1 MAEVNCDFPTESL
14 LPKKETGVTSFLNKF
29 PNYDGRGVTIAIFD
43 SGVDPG
49 AAGLQVTTDGKPKV
63 IGRYDCSGAGDVDI
77 STVVEVT
84 DGAIKGLSGRTLKIP
99 ESWNNPTGKF
109 HVGLKNGYDLY
120 PKSLKEKVE
129 KERREKFWD
138 PEHKSVSAE
147 TIRKQQ
153 NFLKTLDENKTQTLS
168 REDKLLKE
176 EYEAQ
181 VEVLQAFEKKY
192 FDGGIMYD
200 CVVFHDGEIW
210 RACLDTSL
218 NGDLAACTLLGEYS
232 KTQEYATLSSLDL
245 LNYSINVFDDGNLL
259 EVVGFCSSHGTHVA
273 SIAAANFP
281 DEPERNGVAP
291 GAQIVSLTLGDS
303 RLYPSPGMETGAAVV
318 RSMIHVM
325 KSHPHNKMHVI
336 NMSYGERANFSSSGR
351 IAELM
356 AEVVDKCGT
365 VWVASAGNNGPALS
379 TISCPPD
386 LNYNGVIGVGA
397 YVSPEMMTSEY
408 SLRRKQPGMP
418 FTWTSRGP
426 TPEGAKGV
434 SVCAPG
440 AAITSVPC
448 STLRGCQLMNGTSMA
463 APHCTGVVA
472 LLISGMLAQKLP
484 YSPFS
489 VKQALENT
497 AQFISNLDEF
507 AQGHGL
513 LQVEKAFDH
522 LVSYCDRK
530 ERDVRFQVS
539 CAGMKGIYI
548 RGKQTNKPRDFGI
561 TVEPIFL
568 DSDNMASEK
577 KIDFQM
583 SLALACDASWVSCP
597 SYLEM
602 MNIQRVFSVKV
613 DPSGLPEG
621 VHRTSIRA
629 YDVSC
634 VEKGPV
640 FNVEVTVVRPTAV
653 PDTCRGEIKFQ
664 NVEFKPN
671 TIKRHFVVVPDDV
684 SWAVLTL
691 KGLEEDKTE
700 RFVIH
705 CVQLKPKTS
714 CSTFEFHKMVTVSSQ
729 TACELR
735 FQVQGGVVLEYVIAK
750 YWTCL
755 GDMKLDYSIMFN
767 GVRPSTPSVTMHHA
781 GGIHSLELCSGIHP
795 EEIAPTI
802 QLKNN
807 ITALKPAEA
816 KVSPLNERDVIPPS
830 RQIYQLVLSYNF
842 QTPKAAEVTPNCS
855 LFSSYLYES
864 EFESQ
869 LWLLFDSNKQFLAA
883 GDFCPS
889 KYSCKLEKGDYVLKL
904 QIRHEKRELLDK
916 LVDLPILLRHKLPSP
931 ITVDVYASYS
941 QAVINGKKMASA
953 VLPVAK
959 PHPIYIA
966 PIPND
971 KLLKSATVG
980 QYLSGSIVYVK
991 DEMGKKVDYYPF
1003 NYILVEANKKNNS
1016 KPASDKTKWEEY
1028 EEALRDLYTSWL
1040 SKLENN
1046 SESQN
1051 LYEELVKK
1059 YPDHLSLHT
1068 SMMSNLEPDSKRI
1081 LPGQDLTKA
1090 LENASKILA
1099 LTKTVCQ
1106 EIDETELLAFIGM
1119 KSDHRPDAAKI
1130 KTKMDRNKSVIIETL
1145 GRKGVA
1151 LSQLHIAAKEGKAST
1166 GDHAQVSLA
1175 DIDAVMQ
1182 NLLQYADAND
1192 VKTTVYFGLWHAAA
1206 HEHYGKLIK
1215 LALKMYE
1222 DKSSK
1227 ELDECVAWAMGKAG
1241 WAHAQRL
1248 HQSNIPIRHPPAY
1261 RLF

>member
-1 MAEVNCDFPTESL
+1 MVEVNSDFPTESL
-14 LPKKETGVTSFLNKF
+14 LPKKETGVTAFLNKY
-29 PNYDGRGVTIAIFD
+29 PTYDGRGVTIAIFD

-49 AAGLQVTTDGKPKV
+49 AAGLQVTSDGKPKV

-77 STVVEVT
+77 STVVQVA
-84 DGAIKGLSGRTLKIP
+84 DGCIKGLSGRNLKIP
-99 ESWNNPTGKF
+99 ESWTNPSGKY
-109 HVGLKNGYDLY
+109 HIGLKNGYELY
-120 PKSLKEKVE
+120 PKSLKDKVE
-129 KERREKFWD
+129 KERREKYWD

-153 NFLKTLDENKTQTLS
+153 HFLKGLEENKSQNLS

-176 EYEAQ
+176 EFEAQ
-181 VEVLQAFEKKY
+181 VEVLQTFEKKY

-200 CVVFHDGEIW
+200 CVVFHDGEMW

-218 NGDLAACTLLGEYS
+218 NGDLSSCTLLGEYS
-232 KTQEYATLSSLDL
+232 KTQEYATLSSLDF
-245 LNYSINVFDDGNLL
+245 LNYSINVFDDGNIL

-303 RLYPSPGMETGAAVV
+303 RLIGSPGMETGAGVV

-325 KSHPHNKMHVI
+325 KSHPNNKMHVI
-336 NMSYGERANFSSSGR
+336 NMSYGERSNFASSGR
-351 IAELM
+351 IGELM
-356 AEVVDKCGT
+356 AEVVDKYGT
-365 VWVASAGNNGPALS
+365 VWVASAGNLGPALS
-379 TISCPPD
+379 TVTSPPD
-386 LNYNGVIGVGA
+386 SNYSGIIGVGA

-408 SLRRKQPGMP
+408 SLRKKQPGMP

-426 TPEGAKGV
+426 TNDGAKGV

-448 STLRGCQLMNGTSMA
+448 CTLRGCQLMNGTSMA
-463 APHCTGVVA
+463 SPHCTGVVA

-489 VKQALENT
+489 IKMALENT

-513 LQVEKAFDH
+513 VQVEKAFDH
-522 LVSYCDRK
+522 LVSYHNSK
-530 ERDVRFQVS
+530 ERDVRFQVN

-548 RGKQTNKPRDFGI
+548 RGKHSDKPKDFGI
-561 TVEPIFL
+561 TVEPVFL

-583 SLALACDASWVSCP
+583 SLALVCDASWVSCP
-597 SYLEM
+597 PYLEM
-602 MNIQRVFSVKV
+602 MNIQRMFSVNV

-640 FNVEVTVVRPTAV
+640 FNVEVTVVRPSKV
-653 PDTCRGEIKFQ
+653 PDTCRGEIEYK

-671 TIKRHFVVVPDDV
+671 TIKRHFVEVPDDV

-691 KGLEEDKTE
+691 KGLEEDKSE

-705 CVQLKPKTS
+705 CLQLRPKTS
-714 CSTFEFHKMVTVSSQ
+714 SSTFEFHKMVTVSSQ
-729 TACELR
+729 AACELR

-781 GGIHSLELCSGIHP
+781 GGIHSLELYSGIHP
-795 EEIAPTI
+795 EEIAPSI

-807 ITALKPAEA
+807 ITVLKPVEA
-816 KVSPLNERDVIPPS
+816 KVSPLNERDVIPPC

-842 QTPKAAEVTPNCS
+842 QIPKAVEVTPNCS

-869 LWLLFDSNKQFLAA
+869 FWMLFDSNKQFLAA
-883 GDFCPS
+883 GDFDAS
-889 KYSCKLEKGDYVLKL
+889 KYSTKLEKGDYTLKM
-904 QIRHEKRELLDK
+904 QVRHEKRELLDK

-931 ITVDVYASYS
+931 IAVDVYASYS
-941 QAVINGKKMASA
+941 QAVLNGKKMASA

-959 PHPIYIA
+959 PLPIYIA

-971 KLLKSATVG
+971 KLLKGATLG

-1003 NYILVEANKKNNS
+1003 NYILIEGNKKTNS
-1016 KPASDKTKWEEY
+1016 KANTDKTKWEEY
-1028 EEALRDLYTSWL
+1028 EDALRDVYTTWL
-1040 SKLENN
+1040 SKLET
-1046 SESQN
+1046 SESQT
-1051 LYEELVKK
+1051 LYEELLKK

-1068 SMMSNLEPDSKRI
+1068 AMMTSLEPDSKRI
-1081 LPGQDLTKA
+1081 LPGQDLTKS
-1090 LENASKILA
+1090 LENASRILA
-1099 LTKTVCQ
+1099 IAKTVSQ
-1106 EIDETELLAFIGM
+1106 EINETELLAYIGM
-1119 KSDHRPDAAKI
+1119 KSDLRPDAAKI
-1130 KTKMDRNKSVIIETL
+1130 KIKMDRMKSVIVEAL

-1151 LSQLHIAAKEGKAST
+1151 LCQLHIAAKQGKKEN
-1166 GDHAQVSLA
+1166 GDKAEISLA

-1182 NLLQYADAND
+1182 NLLQYADAAD
-1192 VKTTVYFGLWHAAA
+1192 VKTTAYFGLWHAAA

-1227 ELDECVAWAMGKAG
+1227 ELDECIAWASGKLG
-1241 WAHAQRL
+1241 WAHAERL
-1248 HQSNIPIRHPPAY
+1248 HTSNIPIRHPTAY
-1261 RLF
+1261 KLF

>member
-1 MAEVNCDFPTESL
+1 MVEVNSDFPTESL
-14 LPKKETGVTSFLNKF
+14 LPKKETGVTAFLNKY
-29 PNYDGRGVTIAIFD
+29 PTYDGRGVTIAIFD

-49 AAGLQVTTDGKPKV
+49 AAGLQVTSDGKPKV
-63 IGRYDCSGAGDVDI
+63 IGRYDCSGAGAVDI
-77 STVVEVT
+77 STVVQVA
-84 DGAIKGLSGRTLKIP
+84 DGCIKGLSGRNLKIP
-99 ESWNNPTGKF
+99 ESWTNPSGKY
-109 HVGLKNGYDLY
+109 HIGLKNGYELY
-120 PKSLKEKVE
+120 PKSLKDKVE
-129 KERREKFWD
+129 KERREKYWD

-153 NFLKTLDENKTQTLS
+153 HFLKGLEENKSQNLS

-176 EYEAQ
+176 EFEAQ
-181 VEVLQAFEKKY
+181 VEVLQTFEKKY

-200 CVVFHDGEIW
+200 CVVFHDGEMW

-218 NGDLAACTLLGEYS
+218 NGDLSSCTLLGEYS
-232 KTQEYATLSSLDL
+232 KTQEYATLSSLDF
-245 LNYSINVFDDGNLL
+245 LNYSINVFDDGNIL

-303 RLYPSPGMETGAAVV
+303 RLIGSPGMETGAGVV

-325 KSHPHNKMHVI
+325 KSHPNNKMHVI
-336 NMSYGERANFSSSGR
+336 NMSYGERSNFASSGR
-351 IAELM
+351 IGELM
-356 AEVVDKCGT
+356 AEVVDKYGT
-365 VWVASAGNNGPALS
+365 VWVASAGNLGPALS
-379 TISCPPD
+379 TVTSPPD
-386 LNYNGVIGVGA
+386 SNYSGIIVLVEKKAAGHAVHVDVAARPMTAPKACRCARQVRPSPRCPAVRCAAAAHERNQHGLSSLCTGVV
-397 YVSPEMMTSEY
+397 
-408 SLRRKQPGMP
+408 
-418 FTWTSRGP
+418 
-426 TPEGAKGV
+426 
-434 SVCAPG
+434 G

-448 STLRGCQLMNGTSMA
+448 CTLRGCQLMNGTSMA
-463 APHCTGVVA
+463 SPHCTGVVA

-489 VKQALENT
+489 IKMALENT

-513 LQVEKAFDH
+513 VQVEKAFDH
-522 LVSYCDRK
+522 LVSYHNSK
-530 ERDVRFQVS
+530 ERDVRFQVN

-548 RGKQTNKPRDFGI
+548 RGKHSDKPKDFGI
-561 TVEPIFL
+561 TVEPVFL

-583 SLALACDASWVSCP
+583 SLALVCDASWVSCP
-597 SYLEM
+597 PYLEM
-602 MNIQRVFSVKV
+602 MNIQRMFSVNV

-640 FNVEVTVVRPTAV
+640 FNVEVTVVRPSKV
-653 PDTCRGEIKFQ
+653 PDTCRGEIEYK

-671 TIKRHFVVVPDDV
+671 TIKRHFVVIYIDV
-684 SWAVLTL
+684 SWA
-691 KGLEEDKTE
+691 GLEEDKSE
-700 RFVIH
+700 RFLIH
-705 CVQLKPKTS
+705 CLQLRPKAS
-714 CSTFEFHKMVTVSSQ
+714 SSTFVFHKMVSSQ
-729 TACELR
+729 AACEVR

-781 GGIHSLELCSGIHP
+781 GGIHSLELYSGIHP
-795 EEIAPTI
+795 EEIAPSI

-807 ITALKPAEA
+807 ITVLKPVEA
-816 KVSPLNERDVIPPS
+816 KVSPLNERDVIPPC

-842 QTPKAAEVTPNCS
+842 QIPKAVEVTPNCS

-869 LWLLFDSNKQFLAA
+869 FWMLFDSNKQFLAA
-883 GDFCPS
+883 GDFDAY
-889 KYSCKLEKGDYVLKL
+889 KYSTKLEKGDYTLKM
-904 QIRHEKRELLDK
+904 QVRHEKRELLDK

-931 ITVDVYASYS
+931 IAVDVYASYS
-941 QAVINGKKMASA
+941 QAVLNGKKMASA

-959 PHPIYIA
+959 PLPIYIA

-971 KLLKSATVG
+971 KLLKGATLG

-1003 NYILVEANKKNNS
+1003 NYILIEGNKKTNS
-1016 KPASDKTKWEEY
+1016 KANTDKTKWEEY
-1028 EEALRDLYTSWL
+1028 EDALRDVYTTWL
-1040 SKLENN
+1040 SKLET
-1046 SESQN
+1046 SESQT
-1051 LYEELVKK
+1051 LYEELLK
-1059 YPDHLSLHT
+1059 
-1068 SMMSNLEPDSKRI
+1068 N
-1081 LPGQDLTKA
+1081 
-1090 LENASKILA
+1090 
-1099 LTKTVCQ
+1099 
-1106 EIDETELLAFIGM
+1106 
-1119 KSDHRPDAAKI
+1119 
-1130 KTKMDRNKSVIIETL
+1130 KMDRMKSVIVEAL

-1151 LSQLHIAAKEGKAST
+1151 LCQLHIAAKQGKKEN
-1166 GDHAQVSLA
+1166 GDKAEISLA

-1182 NLLQYADAND
+1182 NLLQYADAAD
-1192 VKTTVYFGLWHAAA
+1192 VKTTAYFGLWHAAA

-1227 ELDECVAWAMGKAG
+1227 ELDECIAWASGKLG
-1241 WAHAQRL
+1241 WAHAERL
-1248 HQSNIPIRHPPAY
+1248 HTSNIPIRHPTAY
-1261 RLF
+1261 KLF